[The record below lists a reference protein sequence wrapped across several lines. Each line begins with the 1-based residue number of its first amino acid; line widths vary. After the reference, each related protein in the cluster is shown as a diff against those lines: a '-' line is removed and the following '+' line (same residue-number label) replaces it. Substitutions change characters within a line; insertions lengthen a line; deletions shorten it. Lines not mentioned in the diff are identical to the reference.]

1 MVCNYCSGIT
11 FLRNF
16 AWLRDPKNVT
26 QKNKNPTIAP
36 AAVVIVSG
44 GLYIKKNT
52 VLKNAKIL
60 VSKCK
65 KNGVKKCKQFTVK
78 NWCKKIKNFAL
89 KN

>member
-44 GLYIKKNT
+44 GLYIKKY
-52 VLKNAKIL
+52 
-60 VSKCK
+60 CF
-65 KNGVKKCKQFTVK
+65 KKCKDFGVK
-78 NWCKKIKNFAL
+78 M
-89 KN
+89 